1 MTNKPTDYNNS
12 LIGGTCKH
20 YLIDKVIVI
29 RPEAEP
35 LLDNIKTSV
44 AALSPS
50 LWSTMSSGSNLQR
63 KENYL
68 VQYVLPIAEI
78 VGWPGYKD
86 SKRLIDGLS
95 LQFCWQVCWR
105 YLDNLLDS
113 RSRDDREV
121 EGMIATLYDTCT
133 LHSRILHSYSIF
145 DSGIAKTVLLE
156 TCRLVS
162 LERAG
167 KLGVADIW
175 KRARLLE
182 IVPINFFGISEIQ
195 LEPFR
200 RYITADGL
208 AHDVHDLIDD
218 VSKGFTTAPMSW
230 LNSLSADKAFRA
242 DIMKEWFA
250 IASEQ
255 VLDSVL
261 AAEYVLCDQHRVLQL
276 LLNEIRQIGIS
287 LSGFPR

>member
-1 MTNKPTDYNNS
+1 MTNELTNCSDSP
-12 LIGGTCKH
+12 IGAACRH
-20 YLIDKVIVI
+20 YLIDKVLSI
-29 RPEAEP
+29 RPESE
-35 LLDNIKTSV
+35 LLLESIRGSV
-44 AALSPS
+44 ASLSPS
-50 LWSTMSSGSNLQR
+50 LWSTMSSGSNSQR

-78 VGWPGYKD
+78 IGWPRYKD
-86 SKRLIDGLS
+86 SKMMVDGLS

-113 RSRDDREV
+113 KSRDDREV
-121 EGMIATLYDTCT
+121 EDVTAMLYDTCT
-133 LHSRILHSYSIF
+133 LHSHILHCYSIS
-145 DSGIAKTVLLE
+145 DSGIAKNALLE

-175 KRARLLE
+175 KRARVLE
-182 IVPINFFGISEIQ
+182 IVPINFFGITNSQ

-218 VSKGFTTAPMSW
+218 VSKGFTTTPMSW
-230 LNSLSADKAFRA
+230 LNSLSADNAFRA
-242 DIMKEWFA
+242 DVMKKWFA

-255 VLDSVL
+255 VLDSVI
-261 AAEYVLCDQHRVLQL
+261 AAEDVLCDQHRILQL
-276 LLNEIRQIGIS
+276 LLNEIREIGIS
-287 LSGFPR
+287 LSEFSR